1 MDKVKKKRIWILVSG
16 LCIGVLLLLNVG
28 IAGGWETDH
37 SALCICFDKWDMMTA
52 DKVVVWDGATQ
63 YTVTDPDFVRQLTR
77 ETTVAAYNEQYC
89 CAGETGGWIEIYK
102 GDRLIRRMRWVQNH
116 DMVAYEADLLHWVL
130 FGKEGHAALSNELI
144 EKLNE
149 LTGKNYTG

>member
-1 MDKVKKKRIWILVSG
+1 MENRKKKRIWVLAIC
-16 LCIGVLLLLNVG
+16 LCLGIFLLLNVG

-37 SALCICFDKWDMMTA
+37 SALCISFDKWDMMTA
-52 DKVVVWDGATQ
+52 DKVVVWNSGNQ
-63 YTVTDPDFVRQLTR
+63 YTVTDPEFVRQLTR

-89 CAGETGGWIEIYK
+89 CASETGGWIEIYK
-102 GDRLIRRMRWVQNH
+102 GDRLVRRMRWATGH
-116 DMVAYEADLLHWVL
+116 SMVAYEADLLHWVF
-130 FGKEGHAALSNELI
+130 FGKEGHASLSNELI